1 MKKKKIIYIIMLI
14 LLLVSID
21 FISKIFVINFL
32 KNDFIIINNFLKF
45 TYLKNSGAAFGIL
58 SGNIIFLILITIFF
72 IYYIIVE
79 MKNNINNKLPL
90 ISYILILSGACG
102 NLIDRVLRKY
112 VVDFISFKIFGKD
125 MAIFNIA
132 DIYITFGVFLLF
144 FIMIKEFLY
153 ARNSSK

>member
-21 FISKIFVINFL
+21 FISKIFVI
-32 KNDFIIINNFLKF
+32 NFLKF